1 MSNQAE
7 FKIVITDVNPT
18 TGRTEEIG
26 EIDLFAFS
34 DTEVNAMYS
43 GKGLSRDKAAAYIKQ
58 IKKLLRKPT
67 IAPNSN
73 IELFGK
79 QSDQGQTPSDQ
90 NISKPKMPQV
100 RDEKQEQTAKELIEK
115 HRKQCGRNT
124 CKSQE

>member
-7 FKIVITDVNPT
+7 FKIVITDINPA

-34 DTEVNAMYS
+34 ETEVYAMYS
-43 GKGLSRDKAAAYIKQ
+43 GKGLSKDKAAAYIKQ

-73 IELFGK
+73 IELFGN
-79 QSDQGQTPSDQ
+79 QSDVSSPDQ
-90 NISKPKMPQV
+90 NLPSPRMRRV
-100 RDEKQEQTAKELIEK
+100 RDAQQEQKEQDLIEK
-115 HRKQCGRNT
+115 HRKKCGRNT
-124 CKSQE
+124 CKPQE